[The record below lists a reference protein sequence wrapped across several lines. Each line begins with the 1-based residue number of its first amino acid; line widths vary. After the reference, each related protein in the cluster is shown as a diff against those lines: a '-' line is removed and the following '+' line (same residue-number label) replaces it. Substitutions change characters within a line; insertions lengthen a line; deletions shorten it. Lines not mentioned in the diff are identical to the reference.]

1 MIVKHKMLGQVQK
14 VDNAI
19 RQINHYPVD
28 SAVCFLFSLDS
39 DLSGGWHYP
48 AFQQLGPDDWSYNIL
63 SENETN

>member
-1 MIVKHKMLGQVQK
+1 MIVNHKMLGQVQK

-48 AFQQLGPDDWSYNIL
+48 AFQQLGPDD
-63 SENETN
+63 